1 MKNLVGILM
10 LGIGLTAGLFG
21 QTASLSGTVSDPSGA
36 VIPSAVV
43 TVVNTETGL
52 QREDKSDSQGR
63 YTMDALPPGT
73 YKLTAKAAGFADT
86 TVNGVRLF
94 VNQPAT
100 VAVVFEKVG
109 STSTT
114 VAVEAY
120 AAQLNTQDASL
131 GNAIVQQTIVELPS
145 FARNVANLLQFQP
158 GVTNFGTNN
167 SQVSNNNPT
176 TIDDRNGS
184 VNGGRSDQG
193 NITLDGVDVNNQ
205 STRAA
210 FTSVLRVT
218 PDSVEEFRST
228 TSNGD
233 ASKGRASGA
242 DIALVTKSGT
252 NELHGALYE
261 YRRGT
266 ETAANDFFSNRSGVP
281 IAPLNINIFGAAV
294 HGPIKKNKAFFFAN
308 YEGRRDASSSIVNR
322 TVPTETLKQGI
333 VQFHNTAGQIVQV
346 TPDQLKGIDPLGI
359 GVDPAALDVM
369 QAVSQGEQHFDRRP
383 VEHHRIHVQR
393 SGARGPEYL
402 HREVGLQRGQQR
414 QEPPV
419 LARQSAKRQRRRH
432 AAVPGR
438 AAQLG
443 DAGQQQGSGRRLD
456 QRVDAEHGQFA
467 ALRLHP
473 RGRRNHRNSDR
484 SLRQLPRLRYD
495 QRNQHGNVA
504 HRSGAQRLRGPFVEQ
519 GRARFALRRPGS
531 FRLEPLGNLQPLVQH
546 RHHQRFR
553 AERQRRRHH
562 AHFARYLFGRPHQLS
577 VRDGRAARPGHFGDR
592 QLQLP
597 GGRHRAARRRPG
609 ESQLCQHGRRAVCAG
624 FVEGEAQFHRDP
636 RHTLRP
642 DAAGARSGRTAD
654 LYRPADWRLVR

>member
-36 VIPSAVV
+36 VIPNAVV

-86 TVNGVRLF
+86 TVNAVRLF

-100 VAVVFEKVG
+100 VAVVFEKLG

-120 AAQLNTQDASL
+120 AAQINTQDASL

-176 TIDDRNGS
+176 GIDDRNGS

-193 NITLDGVDVNNQ
+193 NITLDGVDVNDQ

-242 DIALVTKSGT
+242 DITLVTHSGT
-252 NELHGALYE
+252 NELHGSLYE

-281 IAPLNINIFGAAV
+281 SRRLNINIFGAAV
-294 HGPIKKNKAFFFAN
+294 GGPIKKNQAFFFAN
-308 YEGRRDASSSIVNR
+308 YEGRRDASATVVNR
-322 TVPTETLKQGI
+322 TVPTESLKQGI
-333 VQFHNTAGQIVQV
+333 VQVPHHGRPAHAGR
-346 TPDQLKGIDPLGI
+346 PDQIQAHRSHGHRRQSRR
-359 GVDPAALDVM
+359 VEHHE
-369 QAVSQGEQHFDRRP
+369 AVSQWATTLRSATLLNTIGYTFNAP
-383 VEHHRIHVQR
+383 VHADQNTYIAKLDYNVDS
-393 SGARGPEYL
+393 SGKNRLFWRGI
-402 HREVGLQRGQQR
+402 LQNDSRNGTPQFPGQQ
-414 QEPPV
+414 PNSV
-419 LARQSAKRQRRRH
+419 TLANNKGQAIGWTS
-432 AAVPGR
+432 VS
-438 AAQLG
+438 
-443 DAGQQQGSGRRLD
+443 DAL
-456 QRVDAEHGQFA
+456 HGQYA
-467 ALRLHP
+467 ALRTTP
-473 RGRRNHRNSDR
+473 AQAAKPPAFSPPATRSFRGFDT
-484 SLRQLPRLRYD
+484 D
-495 QRNQHGNVA
+495 QRNQHGNLA
-504 HRSGAQRLRGPFVEQ
+504 HHPGAQLLRGPCLEQ
-519 GRARFALRRPGS
+519 GRARSAFRRPGS
-531 FRLEPLGNLQPLVQH
+531 FGLQP
-546 RHHQRFR
+546 
-553 AERQRRRHH
+553 
-562 AHFARYLFGRPHQLS
+562 
-577 VRDGRAARPGHFGDR
+577 VR
-592 QLQLP
+592 
-597 GGRHRAARRRPG
+597 
-609 ESQLCQHGRRAVCAG
+609 
-624 FVEGEAQFHRDP
+624 
-636 RHTLRP
+636 
-642 DAAGARSGRTAD
+642 
-654 LYRPADWRLVR
+654 